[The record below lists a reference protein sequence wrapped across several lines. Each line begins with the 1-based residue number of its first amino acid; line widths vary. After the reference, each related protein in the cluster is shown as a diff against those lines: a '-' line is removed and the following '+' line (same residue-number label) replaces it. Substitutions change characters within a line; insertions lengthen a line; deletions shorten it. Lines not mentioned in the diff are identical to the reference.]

1 MYALKRVQETKA
13 LEQSR
18 IQRDKKQEDNDSIL
32 ISQQALQAT
41 QATST
46 SNPLDSLVSAGTIT
60 QDQADAIQSVFQ
72 SGSKQIQSSGT
83 YSNKTRHQNP
93 LDSLVTSG
101 TITQD
106 QKNEIQSTLKSA
118 IKANRSSDETTS
130 AKTRRCY

>member
-1 MYALKRVQETKA
+1 M
-13 LEQSR
+13 
-18 IQRDKKQEDNDSIL
+18 
-32 ISQQALQAT
+32 
-41 QATST
+41 
-46 SNPLDSLVSAGTIT
+46 
-60 QDQADAIQSVFQ
+60 FQ

-118 IKANRSSDETTS
+118 IKANRSSDEITS
-130 AKTRRCY
+130 AKTRRCYRKYISSTNGSAKTEYT